1 MNTHTGTVTL
11 PFKISDEQL
20 DDFMGLGA
28 GYWARGLQRVPGM
41 ANFWSVVEYADGPP
55 ETHHFTTADIIS
67 AFERCVANKNRQGEG
82 IMVDYIAEYFRLA
95 VTDTEP
101 DGTID
106 AGCIDAEAGD
116 VLLQVILFDEIKY
129 G

>member
-1 MNTHTGTVTL
+1 MNTHTGTVTTT
-11 PFKISDEQL
+11 FKISDEQL

-28 GYWARGLQRVPGM
+28 GYWARGLQRVPGK
-41 ANFWSVVEYADGPP
+41 ANFWSVVEFADGPP

-67 AFERCVANKNRQGEG
+67 AFERCIANKNRQGDR
-82 IMVDYIAEYFRLA
+82 IMANYIARYFLDATR
-95 VTDTEP
+95 DPEP

-106 AGCIDAEAGD
+106 AGMIDDEAGD